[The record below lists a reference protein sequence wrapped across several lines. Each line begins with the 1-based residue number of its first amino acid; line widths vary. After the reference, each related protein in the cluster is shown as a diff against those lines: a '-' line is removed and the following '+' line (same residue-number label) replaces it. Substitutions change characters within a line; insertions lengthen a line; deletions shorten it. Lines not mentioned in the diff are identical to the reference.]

1 MLANILLDSDHYGM
15 VSPIYVPETHSWNA
29 YLAESI
35 SSPIQ
40 NQENLSFVASV
51 GNGLS
56 AHSTLVHPTLE
67 FHKASMLTFRNDDF
81 DLLSIHWSIPKYF
94 IAFAKIDIFFNP
106 FNINDAIGAIIYGRK

>member
-1 MLANILLDSDHYGM
+1 M
-15 VSPIYVPETHSWNA
+15 VSFPGMSIPIYVPASHSWNA

-67 FHKASMLTFRNDDF
+67 CHKASMRSFQNDDF
-81 DLLSIHWSIPKYF
+81 DLLSIHLSIPKYS

-106 FNINDAIGAIIYGRK
+106 FNINDAIGTTIYGRK